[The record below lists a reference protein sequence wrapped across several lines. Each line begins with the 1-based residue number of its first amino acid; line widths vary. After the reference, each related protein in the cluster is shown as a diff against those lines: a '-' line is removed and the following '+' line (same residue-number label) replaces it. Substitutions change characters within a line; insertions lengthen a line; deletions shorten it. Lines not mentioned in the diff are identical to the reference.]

1 MDAIKNGLYYTGE
14 YGPMLLWVI
23 SIFALYGIPSYFG
36 MFLIG
41 SVASILINY
50 FLKGLIKQPRPNQ
63 DAFLQTIERQYRG
76 IIGFGRYGMPSGHT
90 QLAVFITS
98 YVWLAT
104 KNAYLTLFYIIVCII
119 VMYQRVKY
127 EFHTISQ
134 VVAGAAAGVV
144 VASLF
149 IKHVKKSNKTALRQ
163 KPDDNY
169 FGEN

>member
-14 YGPMLLWVI
+14 YGPTLLWLI
-23 SIFALYGIPSYFG
+23 SIFVLYKLPSYLG

-50 FLKGLIKQPRPNQ
+50 LLKGIIKQPRPNQ

-76 IIGFGRYGMPSGHT
+76 IVGFGRYGMPSGHT
-90 QLAVFITS
+90 QLAVFITT
-98 YVWLAT
+98 YVCLAT
-104 KNAYLTLFYIIVCII
+104 KNVYITLIYIIICII

-127 EFHTISQ
+127 DFHTITQ
-134 VVAGAAAGVV
+134 VVAGAVTGVV
-144 VASLF
+144 VAVFF
-149 IKHVKKSNKTALRQ
+149 INNVKKANKTALRH

>member
-14 YGPMLLWVI
+14 YGPTLLWLI
-23 SIFALYGIPSYFG
+23 SIFVLYKLPSYLG

-50 FLKGLIKQPRPNQ
+50 LLKGLIKQPRPNQ

-76 IIGFGRYGMPSGHT
+76 IVGFGRYGMPSGHT
-90 QLAVFITS
+90 QLAVFITT
-98 YVWLAT
+98 YVCLAT
-104 KNAYLTLFYIIVCII
+104 KNVYITLIYIIICII

-127 EFHTISQ
+127 DFHTITQ
-134 VVAGAAAGVV
+134 VVAGAVTGVV
-144 VASLF
+144 VAVFF
-149 IKHVKKSNKTALRQ
+149 INNVKRANKTALRR